1 MMSLSTN
8 RITLILAAIVLACLS
23 FEIEGFAPS
32 SSSSRVREQR
42 ISASFHT
49 RNQQQQQQKSLVIA
63 RESSEESSGDKD
75 SGDETEKISLEDK
88 MKSWEASE
96 EELRAAS
103 LGGVI
108 PQPLKERTE
117 AFDIGLYIAFPIMVL
132 TGLAF
137 AFFPFIMGNIDVS
150 NIVVP
155 TE

>member
-1 MMSLSTN
+1 MMRT
-8 RITLILAAIVLACLS
+8 TLILAAIVLACLS
-23 FEIEGFAPS
+23 IQIEAFSPTT
-32 SSSSRVREQR
+32 SSRVGRVGV
-42 ISASFHT
+42 T
-49 RNQQQQQQKSLVIA
+49 RNQPSLVVV
-63 RESSEESSGDKD
+63 RESSDESSEEKPV
-75 SGDETEKISLEDK
+75 EKMSLEEK

-108 PQPLKERTE
+108 PQPRERTE

-150 NIVVP
+150 NIEVP
-155 TE
+155 RE

>member
-1 MMSLSTN
+1 MSLTN
-8 RITLILAAIVLACLS
+8 IKSKLFLASIVLACLS
-23 FEIEGFAPS
+23 LGTESFS
-32 SSSSRVREQR
+32 SSSSLAHLGQR
-42 ISASFHT
+42 PTTCTTLNRKA
-49 RNQQQQQQKSLVIA
+49 SLVIV
-63 RESSEESSGDKD
+63 RDSTEESAAEDATSAPAKA
-75 SGDETEKISLEDK
+75 SESMSLEEK

-96 EELRAAS
+96 EEIRAAS

-108 PQPLKERTE
+108 PQSRERTE